1 MSKLNEFEKLIIE
14 YIEEDNGGDIPINLS
29 YIYGLSEAVKILKN
43 RNGKAIEM
51 IQPNQTTDDGEKY
64 RYI

>member
-1 MSKLNEFEKLIIE
+1 MSKLEEYDKLIIK
-14 YIEEDNGGDIPINLS
+14 YIEEDNGGDIPINLA

-43 RNGKAIEM
+43 RNGRAIEM
-51 IQPNQTTDDGEKY
+51 IEPNDRTDDGEKF

>member
-1 MSKLNEFEKLIIE
+1 MSKLAEYEKLIIE

-29 YIYGLSEAVKILKN
+29 YIYGLSEAIKILKN
-43 RNGKAIEM
+43 RNGRAIEM
-51 IQPNQTTDDGEKY
+51 IEPAENTNDGEQY

>member
-1 MSKLNEFEKLIIE
+1 MSKLAEYEKLIIE
-14 YIEEDNGGDIPINLS
+14 YIDEDNGGDIPINLS
-29 YIYGLSEAVKILKN
+29 FIYGLSEAVKILKN

-51 IQPNQTTDDGEKY
+51 IEPPDNTNDGEQF

>member
-1 MSKLNEFEKLIIE
+1 MSKLEEYDKLIIE
-14 YIEEDNGGDIPINLS
+14 YIEEDNGGDIPINLA

-43 RNGKAIEM
+43 RNGRAIEM
-51 IQPNQTTDDGEKY
+51 IEPNDRTDDGEKF

>member
-1 MSKLNEFEKLIIE
+1 MSKLAEYEKLIIE

-29 YIYGLSEAVKILKN
+29 FIYGLSEAIKILKN

-51 IQPNQTTDDGEKY
+51 IEPSENTNDGEQY

>member
-1 MSKLNEFEKLIIE
+1 MSKLAEYEKLIIE

-29 YIYGLSEAVKILKN
+29 FIYGLSEAIKILKN
-43 RNGKAIEM
+43 RNGRAIEM
-51 IQPNQTTDDGEKY
+51 IEPSENTNDGEQY

>member
-1 MSKLNEFEKLIIE
+1 MSKLEEYQKLIIE

-29 YIYGLSEAVKILKN
+29 FIYGLSEAIKILKN
-43 RNGKAIEM
+43 RNGQAIEM
-51 IQPNQTTDDGEKY
+51 IEPSENTNDGEQY